1 MEDYMD
7 QIIEKYI
14 SAIIEAKWWKEKLY
28 WIPTDIIWF
37 WEFGK
42 SLALALEP
50 LVTKK
55 EICFFDL
62 NTQQDKNYHFLNFN
76 DMFQKSELMIFTQEL
91 PERFLN
97 NFSELNPNITIIID
111 RNFTATIKALNDN
124 WFSKNMII
132 L

>member
-1 MEDYMD
+1 MNS
-7 QIIEKYI
+7 EKVVDDFV
-14 SAIIEAKWWKEKLY
+14 EAVRVEVAEPFGK
-28 WIPTDIIWF
+28 PTDVIGF
-37 WEFGK
+37 SEVGK
-42 SLALALEP
+42 GVARALLPVIGE
-50 LVTKK
+50 K

-62 NTQQDKNYHFLNFN
+62 SIQQDKNYHFLNFN

-111 RNFTATIKALNDN
+111 WNFTATIKALNDN
-124 WFSKNMII
+124 WFSKNIII

>member
-1 MEDYMD
+1 MD
-7 QIIEKYI
+7 ETIEKYI
-14 SAIIEAKWWKEKLY
+14 TAVIEAKWWKEKLF

-37 WEFGK
+37 WEFGRN
-42 SLALALEP
+42 LAHALEP

-62 NTQQDKNYHFLNFN
+62 NIQQDDNYHFLNFK

-91 PERFLN
+91 PEKFLN

-111 RNFTATIKALNDN
+111 WNFTATIKALNDN

>member
-1 MEDYMD
+1 MD
-7 QIIEKYI
+7 EIIEKYI
-14 SAIIEAKWWKEKLY
+14 TAVIEAKWWKEKLF

-37 WEFGK
+37 WEFGRN
-42 SLALALEP
+42 LAHALEP

-62 NTQQDKNYHFLNFN
+62 NIQQDDNYHFLNFK

-91 PERFLN
+91 PEKFLN

-111 RNFTATIKALNDN
+111 WNFTATIKALNDN

>member
-1 MEDYMD
+1 MD

-62 NTQQDKNYHFLNFN
+62 NTQQDDNYHFLEFR
-76 DMFQKSELMIFTQEL
+76 DMFKKSELMIFTQEL

-111 RNFTATIKALNDN
+111 WNFTATIKALNDN

>member
-1 MEDYMD
+1 MNET
-7 QIIEKYI
+7 IEKYI
-14 SAIIEAKWWKEKLY
+14 SAIIKAKWWKEELF

-76 DMFQKSELMIFTQEL
+76 DMFQKSELMIFTKEL
-91 PERFLN
+91 PGSFFDDLSN
-97 NFSELNPNITIIID
+97 LNPNVTIIID
-111 RNFTATIKALNDN
+111 WSFKTTIEKLSTN
-124 WFSKNMII
+124 WFSDNIVII
-132 L
+132 

>member
-1 MEDYMD
+1 MNET
-7 QIIEKYI
+7 IEKYI
-14 SAIIEAKWWKEKLY
+14 SAIIKAKWWKEKLF

-37 WEFGK
+37 WEFGRN
-42 SLALALEP
+42 LAHALEP

-62 NTQQDKNYHFLNFN
+62 NIQQDDNYHFLNFK

-111 RNFTATIKALNDN
+111 WNFTATIKALNDN
-124 WFSKNMII
+124 WFLKNIII